1 MMIKE
6 LRMNNG
12 GNYQETISII
22 QIQLVINS

>member
-12 GNYQETISII
+12 GNYKEVISII
-22 QIQLVINS
+22 QIQLIINS